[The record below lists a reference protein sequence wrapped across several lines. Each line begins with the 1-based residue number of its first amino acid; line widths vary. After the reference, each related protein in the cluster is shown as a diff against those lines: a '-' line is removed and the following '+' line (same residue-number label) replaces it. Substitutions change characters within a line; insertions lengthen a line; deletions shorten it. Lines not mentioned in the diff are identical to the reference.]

1 MSLDSVRNKWLD
13 GAAYGPVLS
22 QTDIYLLGATLIV
35 NPLLLQLS
43 NSSHHIQFNIQT
55 GVSSLIATSNP
66 GDLQEV
72 TAEHYE
78 QPAVLPRCT
87 VIHVITRHSPW
98 CLTVENEQGVTVRDL
113 LSRLFTF
120 YDELITEPEWSS
132 LSAHHQ
138 HLIKRAQGVGMAAL
152 HSPGGFQYMAQNPS
166 MIRAHRRDW
175 LLEKAFLEELHVDDE
190 YANNRLGF
198 KAPNVLVMELTR

>member
-1 MSLDSVRNKWLD
+1 
-13 GAAYGPVLS
+13 
-22 QTDIYLLGATLIV
+22 
-35 NPLLLQLS
+35 
-43 NSSHHIQFNIQT
+43 
-55 GVSSLIATSNP
+55 LIATSNP

-120 YDELITEPEWSS
+120 YDELITEPVSS
-132 LSAHHQ
+132 LHQ
-138 HLIKRAQGVGMAAL
+138 ASSI
-152 HSPGGFQYMAQNPS
+152 
-166 MIRAHRRDW
+166 
-175 LLEKAFLEELHVDDE
+175 DD
-190 YANNRLGF
+190 
-198 KAPNVLVMELTR
+198 ELTRFCHA